1 MLNRI
6 KDLMEKKAL
15 SASQF
20 ADGMDVPRA
29 VLSHILSGRN
39 KPSLD
44 VVLKIADTYNDVSLE
59 WLLLGK
65 GEMLTNLATKSL
77 GGQEHTTTVA
87 IENNDTS
94 SFQKQNESSGKVQK
108 NVVAAPSSKS
118 EIIVARGIKQVMV
131 FYTDGTFE
139 VFDPAG

>member
-1 MLNRI
+1 MLDRI
-6 KDLMEKKAL
+6 KQLMEKKAFT
-15 SASQF
+15 ASQF

-44 VVLKIADTYNDVSLE
+44 VVLKIADTYTDVSLE

-65 GEMLTNLATKSL
+65 GEMLTNLAADPSTKHIRNDAPAIDE
-77 GGQEHTTTVA
+77 GKPVA
-87 IENNDTS
+87 NVEIKDATH
-94 SFQKQNESSGKVQK
+94 KVQSSL
-108 NVVAAPSSKS
+108 VAGQVASSQTSGTK
-118 EIIVARGIKQVMV
+118 VIKQVIF

-139 VFDPAG
+139 AFKQTD